1 MPCYNLGSHNG
12 NVKERKMI
20 LKYESDILDDE
31 NARGNFYHVCQGKVQ
46 DTPVGIPPEDQ
57 PYECPACGI
66 DLEQEDF
73 LLAQQRG
80 WS

>member
-1 MPCYNLGSHNG
+1 MPEEISIMF
-12 NVKERKMI
+12 VR
-20 LKYESDILDDE
+20 D
-31 NARGNFYHVCQGKVQ
+31 KVQ

>member
-1 MPCYNLGSHNG
+1 MRNIPEDVFIMSVMAG
-12 NVKERKMI
+12 
-20 LKYESDILDDE
+20 
-31 NARGNFYHVCQGKVQ
+31 VQ
-46 DTPVGIPPEDQ
+46 DNELNIPPPDQ
-57 PYECPACGI
+57 PYECPVCGI

>member
-1 MPCYNLGSHNG
+1 
-12 NVKERKMI
+12 MI
-20 LKYESDILDDE
+20 LKYENDVLDE
-31 NARGNFYHVCQGKVQ
+31 EHSAGHFYHVCQGRIQEKELSV
-46 DTPVGIPPEDQ
+46 PPADE
-57 PYECPACGI
+57 PYECPDCGI